1 MLIKK
6 ISAALTAAAIMTTTM
21 SLAGCSNSGSS
32 KDSKKVHIVCTIFPE
47 YDWVK
52 NIVKDDECA
61 EITYLLDSG
70 ADLHSYQP
78 TAEDILKIS
87 ECDLFIY
94 AGGESDTW
102 VPDALENKRNEDMKI
117 INMLDVIGDKAK
129 EEEVKEGMQ
138 EEDEHDHEH
147 GDEDHDE
154 DHDHD
159 HEEEEKEYDEHIW
172 LSVDNAKTIC
182 KVIADDLCELDEDHK
197 DSYKKN
203 LESYLSELD
212 ALDSDFK
219 ALAES
224 AKQKTLIFGDR
235 FPFRYFTDEYGF
247 DYYAAFV
254 GCSAETEA
262 SFETIAF
269 LAGKVDEL
277 GAKTIFTI
285 ENSDNKIA
293 QAIIDSSKAKDAK
306 IAALHSLQSVTK
318 EQLDADHTYI
328 TLMRQN
334 LETLKTALN

>member
-1 MLIKK
+1 MIKR
-6 ISAALTAAAIMTTTM
+6 ILAAAVSAAMIMG
-21 SLAGCSNSGSS
+21 LASCSNAGSS
-32 KDSKKVHIVCTIFPE
+32 KKEGKVSIVCTIFPE
-47 YDWVK
+47 YDWVR
-52 NIVKDDECA
+52 NITEGVDGA

-102 VPDALENKRNEDMKI
+102 VPDALENKRNDDMKI
-117 INMLDVIGDKAK
+117 INMLDVVGDKAK

-138 EEDEHDHEH
+138 AEEEEHDHEE
-147 GDEDHDE
+147 G
-154 DHDHD
+154 
-159 HEEEEKEYDEHIW
+159 EEEEKEYDEHTW
-172 LSVDNAKTIC
+172 LSVENAKTVC
-182 KVIADDLCELDEDHK
+182 KKIADDLCEADEDNK
-197 DSYKKN
+197 DKYKSN
-203 LESYLSELD
+203 LESYLKELD

-219 ALAES
+219 AFADS

-269 LAGKVDEL
+269 LANKADEL

-285 ENSDNKIA
+285 ENSDGKIA
-293 QAIIDSSKAKDAK
+293 QAVIDNTKTKDAK
-306 IAALHSLQSVTK
+306 TATLYSLQSVTK
-318 EQLDADHTYI
+318 EQLDSEHTYI
-328 TLMRQN
+328 SLMRKN
-334 LETLKTALN
+334 LETLKSALG

>member
-1 MLIKK
+1 MFIKK

-21 SLAGCSNSGSS
+21 SLAGCSDSGSS
-32 KDSKKVHIVCTIFPE
+32 KEEGKVSIVCTIFPE

-52 NIVKDDECA
+52 SITNGHECA

-87 ECDLFIY
+87 DCDLFIY

-102 VPDALENKRNEDMKI
+102 VPEALENKRNDDMKI

-138 EEDEHDHEH
+138 EEDEHDHDH
-147 GDEDHDE
+147 GDE

-159 HEEEEKEYDEHIW
+159 HEEEEKEYDEHTW
-172 LSVDNAKTIC
+172 LSVENAKTIC
-182 KVIADDLCELDEDHK
+182 KEIADDLCEIDEDHK
-197 DSYKKN
+197 DVYKKN

-219 ALAES
+219 AFADS
-224 AKQKTLIFGDR
+224 AKNKTLVFGDR

-269 LAGKVDEL
+269 LANKADEL
-277 GAKTIFTI
+277 NAKTIFTI

-293 QAIIDSSKAKDAK
+293 QAIIDNTKSKDAK